1 MNCRHRTLVPF
12 SLINRWVNL
21 RGLFATCLLIIYVSG
36 SIGIDL
42 LHFLVHDH
50 HKNEVSAVAHHQA
63 SLHPITILDDNT
75 IENQYELHSASSAS
89 CAFSDVVFHAQ
100 QLLTQTTTSAPVQR
114 IIKFQFDHSVLLET
128 SCLLQ
133 QQHLRGPPIA

>member
-1 MNCRHRTLVPF
+1 MNCRHRTVVTF
-12 SLINRWVNL
+12 SLTNRWVNL
-21 RGLFATCLLIIYVSG
+21 RRLFAACLLAIYVSG

-50 HKNEVSAVAHHQA
+50 HENEVSVIAHHQA
-63 SLHPITILDDNT
+63 SIHPTTILDDTT
-75 IENQYELHSASSAS
+75 IENHYELRNTASAS
-89 CAFSDVVFHAQ
+89 CDFSDVVFHAQ
-100 QLLTQTTTSAPVQR
+100 QLLTHTSISTPVQR
-114 IIKFQFDHSVLLET
+114 IIKFQFDHLVLLET